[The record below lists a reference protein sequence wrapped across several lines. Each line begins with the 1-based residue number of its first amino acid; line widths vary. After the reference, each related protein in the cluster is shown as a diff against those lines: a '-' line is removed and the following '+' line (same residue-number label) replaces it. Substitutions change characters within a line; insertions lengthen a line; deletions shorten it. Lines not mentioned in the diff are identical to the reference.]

1 MNRLE
6 CETTLLNRDGAYFPA
21 RAEYTRTQIL
31 MHLTPLPDMAQS
43 TYVNVKVDEEA
54 RRRARITKAKLGLTW
69 SEFHRHAA
77 RALDPDIESDKTT
90 LSTSSGEVSLR

>member
-43 TYVNVKVDEEA
+43 TNDYVNIKTEPEA
-54 RRRARITKAKLGLTW
+54 RRRAKITKAKLEMTW
-69 SEFHRHAA
+69 SEFMRSAA
-77 RALDPDIESDKTT
+77 ETLDPDEQSHD
-90 LSTSSGEVSLR
+90 